1 MIVMTRM
8 RAVKTIAINPTAGE
22 HMPVIRTPSFVT
34 SENHMELRVK
44 ITKTQRLLGLTGDLT
59 HSGRG

>member
-1 MIVMTRM
+1 MKKRMI
-8 RAVKTIAINPTAGE
+8 NLTAGE
-22 HMPVIRTPSFVT
+22 HMPVIRTPSFLT
-34 SENHMELRVK
+34 SENHMELGVK